1 MPTEI
6 EPAMNARDWIAT
18 RREIEQSATDGPWMS
33 EWDTSD
39 EWWTIHG
46 QPNPTK
52 GDDRMVCPEVAT
64 LQHSEDW
71 TADVDFITDT
81 RTSLPLALDALDAV
95 LDVHQPVDALDVAR
109 RPGQQLTQVCT
120 GCGTDDGNWQRW
132 PCPTVRAIE
141 EALS

>member
-71 TADVDFITDT
+71 TADVNFITDT

-95 LDVHQPVDALDVAR
+95 LDVHQPVDALDVAS

>member
-1 MPTEI
+1 MTTYELPP
-6 EPAMNARDWIAT
+6 EPAMNARDWVAT
-18 RREIEQSATDGPWMS
+18 RREIEQAATDGPWMS

-52 GDDRMVCPEVAT
+52 GDERMVCPEVAT

-95 LDVHQPVDALDVAR
+95 LDLADRWA
-109 RPGQQLTQVCT
+109 TQ
-120 GCGTDDGNWQRW
+120 GTDYDEDTEQQIEDGNAI
-132 PCPTVRAIE
+132 VRAIE

>member
-52 GDDRMVCPEVAT
+52 GDERMVCPEVAT

-95 LDVHQPVDALDVAR
+95 LDVHQPVDALDVAG

-132 PCPTVRAIE
+132 PCPTVLAIE

>member
-1 MPTEI
+1 
-6 EPAMNARDWIAT
+6 MNARDWIAT
-18 RREIEQSATDGPWMS
+18 RREIEQAATDGPWMS

-95 LDVHQPVDALDVAR
+95 LREIEKRKVTTCGRLTLADVLPKI
-109 RPGQQLTQVCT
+109 
-120 GCGTDDGNWQRW
+120 
-132 PCPTVRAIE
+132 IE
-141 EALS
+141 EALSS

>member
-1 MPTEI
+1 
-6 EPAMNARDWIAT
+6 
-18 RREIEQSATDGPWMS
+18 MS

-52 GDDRMVCPEVAT
+52 GDERMVCPEVAT
-64 LQHSEDW
+64 LQHLEDW

-81 RTSLPLALDALDAV
+81 RTSLPKALNALEAVLALWPDADPC
-95 LDVHQPVDALDVAR
+95 DCCVHVDCEV
-109 RPGQQLTQVCT
+109 
-120 GCGTDDGNWQRW
+120 
-132 PCPTVRAIE
+132 VRAIT

>member
-1 MPTEI
+1 MS
-6 EPAMNARDWIAT
+6 AADWIAE
-18 RREIEQSATDGPWMS
+18 RARIEQAATDGPWVR

-52 GDDRMVCPEVAT
+52 GDERMVCPEVAT

-81 RTSLPLALDALDAV
+81 RTSLPKALDALEAV
-95 LDVHQPVDALDVAR
+95 LALWPDTADPCDCCVHVDCEV
-109 RPGQQLTQVCT
+109 
-120 GCGTDDGNWQRW
+120 
-132 PCPTVRAIE
+132 VRAIT
-141 EALS
+141 EALT